1 MKYSVGDA
9 NGFGDWM
16 IHIKSKSLGSAGTFV
31 TVIIV
36 EIV

>member
-9 NGFGDWM
+9 NVFGDWM
-16 IHIKSKSLGSAGTFV
+16 IHSKSKSLGSTGIFV